1 MGRVIV
7 KAIVQGVKFAQ
18 CAIGAPVT
26 LQGKVTAAVHVLAG
40 NALGRYRQKPLAVQ
54 LKQVGAFP
62 HIAKGFGGG
71 NGVDV
76 VPMQLVGAF
85 KHQHFAMVVQC
96 SGTQHHIVAPIQC
109 KHFGIAHM
117 AGQPGG
123 IILVVHQA
131 ALVVQMDG
139 IAAGGKADIVPAPL
153 LDVVIF
159 AGVLDIAGIVQ
170 VQHAVLHQS
179 GAGINAMAVKR
190 FVRVQHYGQAFPVEQ
205 IAAAHVPPVL
215 DPSRGVKRAVLIKYM
230 VFIAD
235 LAQPVGVVQPAHRGL
250 NMQLLPVGIRR
261 HTGGPGGFHHGDK
274 TLQITLQGIHN
285 R

>member
-1 MGRVIV
+1 ME
-7 KAIVQGVKFAQ
+7 FAQ

-54 LKQVGAFP
+54 LKQIGAFP

-76 VPMQLVGAF
+76 VPVQLVGAF
-85 KHQHFAMVVQC
+85 KYQHFAVVVQC

-139 IAAGGKADIVPAPL
+139 
-153 LDVVIF
+153 
-159 AGVLDIAGIVQ
+159 
-170 VQHAVLHQS
+170 
-179 GAGINAMAVKR
+179 
-190 FVRVQHYGQAFPVEQ
+190 
-205 IAAAHVPPVL
+205 
-215 DPSRGVKRAVLIKYM
+215 SRLVA
-230 VFIAD
+230 
-235 LAQPVGVVQPAHRGL
+235 
-250 NMQLLPVGIRR
+250 RR
-261 HTGGPGGFHHGDK
+261 HCARAPA
-274 TLQITLQGIHN
+274 
-285 R
+285 